1 MWKRGMDMATTVERL
16 AELDSCIL
24 ADALDRLGLPG
35 AVPGIRSVAGTP
47 AVAAP
52 VIAVR
57 LVPDDG
63 RKRIRHLGT
72 AALESLEPGD
82 AIVVANGGR
91 MEAAAWGGLL
101 ARAATRQR
109 AAGVIVDGAVR
120 DIDEMEEL
128 GFSAFARGAVPIS
141 ARGRWVE
148 AGSDEPV
155 ELGSVRVETGDFVV
169 ADGTGVV
176 LLPARRLQEILDTA
190 EELAA
195 REAEMAARLDAGE
208 APTTVLGRDYE
219 RAIDAHG

>member
-1 MWKRGMDMATTVERL
+1 MDTDTTVQRL
-16 AELDSCIL
+16 TELDSCVV

-35 AVPGIRSVAGTP
+35 AVPGIRSVAGVP

-52 VIAVR
+52 VITVR

-63 RKRIRHLGT
+63 RKRRRHLGT
-72 AALESLEPGD
+72 AALEALEPGD
-82 AIVVANGGR
+82 AIVVANAGR

-101 ARAATRQR
+101 ARAATMRD

-148 AGSDEPV
+148 AGSGEPV
-155 ELGSVRVETGDFVV
+155 ELGCVRVETGDFVV

-176 LLPARRLQEILDTA
+176 LLPARRVPEILDAA

-208 APTTVLGRDYE
+208 TPTAVLGRGYE
-219 RAIDAHG
+219 GATDAHE